1 VSSTAAIRVTGIGS
15 WPGTDMADAV
25 KIAFAECPD
34 LPYLPE
40 LPARGGYAA
49 MTGRST
55 ALLAGLAVDLQP
67 AGWRLTDASGRD
79 HRLAINTL
87 RSDLDMLEEQA
98 QGYAG
103 PMKYSVAGPW
113 TLAATMERPRGDR
126 VLADSGARRDL
137 AQSLAEGL
145 AELVLDM
152 RRRLP
157 ETTPLVQ
164 LDEPLLPAVLAGSVS
179 TASGFSRHRSV
190 EVPEV
195 STALSQL
202 VERLR
207 IMESGVV
214 VHCCAADPPVD
225 LLRGAGTR
233 GGLFDLDQLGR
244 SEWDA
249 IGPALEAG
257 WELGLGAAPTH
268 RALTPDQLAR
278 RVLPALR
285 DLGVE
290 PAQSDQLILTPA
302 CGLASVTRAEA
313 LGILRALRSAAD
325 IVTEQL
331 AS

>member
-1 VSSTAAIRVTGIGS
+1 
-15 WPGTDMADAV
+15 
-25 KIAFAECPD
+25 
-34 LPYLPE
+34 
-40 LPARGGYAA
+40 
-49 MTGRST
+49 
-55 ALLAGLAVDLQP
+55 
-67 AGWRLTDASGRD
+67 
-79 HRLAINTL
+79 
-87 RSDLDMLEEQA
+87 
-98 QGYAG
+98 
-103 PMKYSVAGPW
+103 
-113 TLAATMERPRGDR
+113 
-126 VLADSGARRDL
+126 
-137 AQSLAEGL
+137 
-145 AELVLDM
+145 
-152 RRRLP
+152 
-157 ETTPLVQ
+157 
-164 LDEPLLPAVLAGSVS
+164 
-179 TASGFSRHRSV
+179 
-190 EVPEV
+190 
-195 STALSQL
+195 LSQL